1 MYKPLTCSDYYGDS
15 VTMSE
20 FRELFPIAFAG
31 SDLGNPSLLYL
42 NCWHDK
48 LSDMTSTFYRIL
60 RLRCNKFLLFLLYDC
75 KKSIAVM
82 TVQNYPYNGS
92 SIVTLRHSL
101 LQRPLR
107 LSFNQFG
114 FYPHTCLIIAIQS
127 QFGN

>member
-48 LSDMTSTFYRIL
+48 LSDMTSTFYHIL
-60 RLRCNKFLLFLLYDC
+60 RLRCNKFLLFLLYDY

-92 SIVTLRHSL
+92 SHSYL
-101 LQRPLR
+101 TSQSATKTAQIIIQPIRV
-107 LSFNQFG
+107 LSS
-114 FYPHTCLIIAIQS
+114 YLSYHRYSVAVW
-127 QFGN
+127 